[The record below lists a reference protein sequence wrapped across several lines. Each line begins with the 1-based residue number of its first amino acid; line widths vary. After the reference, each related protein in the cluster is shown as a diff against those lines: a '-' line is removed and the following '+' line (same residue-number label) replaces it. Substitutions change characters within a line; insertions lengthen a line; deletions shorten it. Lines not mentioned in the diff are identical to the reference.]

1 MFYIVSL
8 RNVGNVQVIV
18 KKTGIYKASEVFLGS
33 LFIIQ
38 NAIISKRFCSSIM
51 AIMSIFFNGYNIRY
65 NINMIDA
72 RIEMKKTI
80 ITTSL
85 VLTIALLAAACGNK
99 AKENANALS
108 QNEQQTEAAW
118 QESEQQETEKQNA
131 EKENAA
137 DSGEEQD
144 ENAPLG
150 IYKTELSNSYFEM
163 LNDNYYS
170 LYATNQYFLADEKT
184 TLRYPELADALMQLK
199 EQKEHNFDMATE
211 SLLDSQQF
219 MIETESYPIDLTD
232 YTECRVLRAD
242 NVLFSFIETNEN
254 YYGGAHGMYSVA
266 GYAFD
271 VETGKNL
278 SFTDI
283 VVDETKIRDL
293 IAEKL
298 DEEYGD
304 IFFDDIHT
312 LIDQYDF
319 NSLCWSISYFDVTLY
334 FNPYDLGPYASGS
347 QQVVFPFSEYADLF
361 DEKYLSVPEQ
371 FVTQLSEYEQF
382 CLDVNGDGKNEDIGL
397 SSKYLEDDCLSV
409 LISVDGKETDSD
421 SWSYRIDT
429 YLIKVQN
436 KVYLYLFEHHENDY
450 VTLKVYDFAKE
461 DFVENDNANLYIP
474 EKSNFEERDNI
485 SFCES
490 TSPVFS
496 NPGKV
501 RMASRLETLSTYQGT
516 KEYHVNESGMLVTDD
531 DYYDVEVSFL
541 IKTLEDIPCQIVSGE
556 EMNTSE
562 SGTIPA
568 GTFVKIISATEDKVF
583 VVEAVG
589 YAPDENTDMYGFYE
603 DDNTQYNT
611 EEIFC
616 IQLDEEFGNT
626 LNGRDVWELFDGLMY
641 AG

>member
-1 MFYIVSL
+1 M
-8 RNVGNVQVIV
+8 
-18 KKTGIYKASEVFLGS
+18 KKR
-33 LFIIQ
+33 
-38 NAIISKRFCSSIM
+38 IIS
-51 AIMSIFFNGYNIRY
+51 
-65 NINMIDA
+65 
-72 RIEMKKTI
+72 
-80 ITTSL
+80 TSL

-150 IYKTELSNSYFEM
+150 IYKTELSNSHFEM

-184 TLRYPELADALMQLK
+184 ALRYPKLADALMQLK
-199 EQKEHNFDMATE
+199 EQKEQNFDMATE

-271 VETGKNL
+271 VDTGKNL

-382 CLDVNGDGKNEDIGL
+382 CMDVNGDGKNEDIGL

-583 VVEAVG
+583 VVEAIG
-589 YAPDENTDMYGFYE
+589 YAPDENNDMYGFYE

>member
-1 MFYIVSL
+1 M
-8 RNVGNVQVIV
+8 
-18 KKTGIYKASEVFLGS
+18 KKK
-33 LFIIQ
+33 
-38 NAIISKRFCSSIM
+38 IIS
-51 AIMSIFFNGYNIRY
+51 
-65 NINMIDA
+65 
-72 RIEMKKTI
+72 
-80 ITTSL
+80 TSL

-163 LNDNYYS
+163 VNDNYYS

-184 TLRYPELADALMQLK
+184 ILRYPELADALMQLK

-211 SLLDSQQF
+211 SLLDSHQF

-266 GYAFD
+266 GYAYD
-271 VETGKNL
+271 VETGKDL

-304 IFFDDIHT
+304 IFFDDIYT

-319 NSLCWSISYFDVTLY
+319 NSLRWSISYFDVTLY

-474 EKSNFEERDNI
+474 GKSNFEERDNI

-496 NPGKV
+496 NPEKV

-589 YAPDENTDMYGFYE
+589 YVPDENNDMYGFYE
-603 DDNTQYNT
+603 DENTKYNT

-616 IQLDEEFGNT
+616 IQLETEDGME

>member
-1 MFYIVSL
+1 M
-8 RNVGNVQVIV
+8 
-18 KKTGIYKASEVFLGS
+18 KKR
-33 LFIIQ
+33 
-38 NAIISKRFCSSIM
+38 IIS
-51 AIMSIFFNGYNIRY
+51 
-65 NINMIDA
+65 
-72 RIEMKKTI
+72 
-80 ITTSL
+80 TSL
-85 VLTIALLAAACGNK
+85 VLTIALWTAACGNK

-150 IYKTELSNSYFEM
+150 IYKTELSNSHFEM

-516 KEYHVNESGMLVTDD
+516 KEYHVNESGMLFTDD

-583 VVEAVG
+583 VVKAVG
-589 YAPDENTDMYGFYE
+589 YAPDENNDMYGFYE

>member
-1 MFYIVSL
+1 MDSDGLDYEKLILPDSSFEVEILETVL
-8 RNVGNVQVIV
+8 RGSEHCKFRITKN
-18 KKTGIYKASEVFLGS
+18 KA
-33 LFIIQ
+33 
-38 NAIISKRFCSSIM
+38 KYRK
-51 AIMSIFFNGYNIRY
+51 
-65 NINMIDA
+65 MIDA
-72 RIEMKKTI
+72 RWIEMKKKI
-80 ITTSL
+80 ISTSL

-108 QNEQQTEAAW
+108 QNEQKTEAAW
-118 QESEQQETEKQNA
+118 QESEQQETEKQTA

-150 IYKTELSNSYFEM
+150 IYKTELSNSHFEM

-266 GYAFD
+266 GYAYD

-461 DFVENDNANLYIP
+461 DFVENDDANLYIP

-516 KEYHVNESGMLVTDD
+516 KEYHVNESGMLFTDD

-603 DDNTQYNT
+603 DDNTKYNT

>member
-1 MFYIVSL
+1 M
-8 RNVGNVQVIV
+8 
-18 KKTGIYKASEVFLGS
+18 KKR
-33 LFIIQ
+33 
-38 NAIISKRFCSSIM
+38 IIS
-51 AIMSIFFNGYNIRY
+51 
-65 NINMIDA
+65 
-72 RIEMKKTI
+72 
-80 ITTSL
+80 TSL

-150 IYKTELSNSYFEM
+150 IYKTELSNSHFEM

-271 VETGKNL
+271 VDTGKNL

-382 CLDVNGDGKNEDIGL
+382 CMDVNGDGKNEDIGL

-421 SWSYRIDT
+421 SRSYRIDT

-490 TSPVFS
+490 TSLVFS
-496 NPGKV
+496 NPEKV

-583 VVEAVG
+583 VVEAIG
-589 YAPDENTDMYGFYE
+589 YAPDENNDMYGFYE

>member
-1 MFYIVSL
+1 
-8 RNVGNVQVIV
+8 
-18 KKTGIYKASEVFLGS
+18 
-33 LFIIQ
+33 
-38 NAIISKRFCSSIM
+38 
-51 AIMSIFFNGYNIRY
+51 
-65 NINMIDA
+65 
-72 RIEMKKTI
+72 MKKTI

-108 QNEQQTEAAW
+108 QKEQQTEAAW
-118 QESEQQETEKQNA
+118 QESEQQETEKQTA

-150 IYKTELSNSYFEM
+150 IYKTELSNSHFEM

-271 VETGKNL
+271 VDTGKNL

-496 NPGKV
+496 NPKKV

-583 VVEAVG
+583 VVKAVG
-589 YAPDENTDMYGFYE
+589 YAPDENNDMYGFYE

>member
-1 MFYIVSL
+1 M
-8 RNVGNVQVIV
+8 
-18 KKTGIYKASEVFLGS
+18 KKR
-33 LFIIQ
+33 
-38 NAIISKRFCSSIM
+38 IIS
-51 AIMSIFFNGYNIRY
+51 
-65 NINMIDA
+65 
-72 RIEMKKTI
+72 
-80 ITTSL
+80 TSL

-150 IYKTELSNSYFEM
+150 IYKTELSNSHFEM
-163 LNDNYYS
+163 LNDDYYS

-271 VETGKNL
+271 VDTGKNL

-347 QQVVFPFSEYADLF
+347 QQVVLPFSEYADLF

-589 YAPDENTDMYGFYE
+589 YAPDENNDMYGFYE
-603 DDNTQYNT
+603 DDNTKYNT

>member
-1 MFYIVSL
+1 M
-8 RNVGNVQVIV
+8 
-18 KKTGIYKASEVFLGS
+18 KKR
-33 LFIIQ
+33 
-38 NAIISKRFCSSIM
+38 IISI
-51 AIMSIFFNGYNIRY
+51 
-65 NINMIDA
+65 
-72 RIEMKKTI
+72 
-80 ITTSL
+80 SL

-99 AKENANALS
+99 AEENANALS

-118 QESEQQETEKQNA
+118 QESEQQETEKQTT

-150 IYKTELSNSYFEM
+150 IYKTELSNSSFEM

-211 SLLDSQQF
+211 SLLDSQKF

-266 GYAFD
+266 SYAFD

-490 TSPVFS
+490 TGPVFS

-516 KEYHVNESGMLVTDD
+516 KEYHVNESGLLVTDD

-568 GTFVKIISATEDKVF
+568 GTFFKIISATEDKVF
-583 VVEAVG
+583 VVEAIG

-603 DDNTQYNT
+603 DDNTKYNT

-626 LNGRDVWELFDGLMY
+626 LNGRDVRELFDGLMY

>member
-1 MFYIVSL
+1 M
-8 RNVGNVQVIV
+8 
-18 KKTGIYKASEVFLGS
+18 KKR
-33 LFIIQ
+33 
-38 NAIISKRFCSSIM
+38 IIS
-51 AIMSIFFNGYNIRY
+51 
-65 NINMIDA
+65 
-72 RIEMKKTI
+72 
-80 ITTSL
+80 TSL
-85 VLTIALLAAACGNK
+85 VLTISLLAAACGNK

-118 QESEQQETEKQNA
+118 QESEQQENEKQTT

-150 IYKTELSNSYFEM
+150 IYKTELSNSHFEM
-163 LNDNYYS
+163 LNDDYYS

-271 VETGKNL
+271 VDTGKNL

-347 QQVVFPFSEYADLF
+347 QQVVLPFSEYADLF

-421 SWSYRIDT
+421 SRSYRIDT

-490 TSPVFS
+490 TGPVFS

-589 YAPDENTDMYGFYE
+589 YAPDENNDMYGFYE
-603 DDNTQYNT
+603 DDNTKYNT

>member
-1 MFYIVSL
+1 M
-8 RNVGNVQVIV
+8 
-18 KKTGIYKASEVFLGS
+18 KKK
-33 LFIIQ
+33 
-38 NAIISKRFCSSIM
+38 IIS
-51 AIMSIFFNGYNIRY
+51 
-65 NINMIDA
+65 
-72 RIEMKKTI
+72 
-80 ITTSL
+80 TSL

-99 AKENANALS
+99 AEENANALS
-108 QNEQQTEAAW
+108 QNEQQTEAAR

-150 IYKTELSNSYFEM
+150 IYKTELSNSHFEM

-184 TLRYPELADALMQLK
+184 TLRYPELADALRQLK

-271 VETGKNL
+271 VDTGKNL

-347 QQVVFPFSEYADLF
+347 QQVVFPFSKYADLF

-382 CLDVNGDGKNEDIGL
+382 CMDVNGDGKNEDIGL

-490 TSPVFS
+490 TGPVFS

-589 YAPDENTDMYGFYE
+589 YAPDENNDMYGFYE
-603 DDNTQYNT
+603 DDNTKYNT

>member
-1 MFYIVSL
+1 M
-8 RNVGNVQVIV
+8 
-18 KKTGIYKASEVFLGS
+18 KKK
-33 LFIIQ
+33 
-38 NAIISKRFCSSIM
+38 IIS
-51 AIMSIFFNGYNIRY
+51 
-65 NINMIDA
+65 
-72 RIEMKKTI
+72 
-80 ITTSL
+80 TSL

-150 IYKTELSNSYFEM
+150 IYKTELSNSHFEM

-184 TLRYPELADALMQLK
+184 SLRYPKLADALMQLK

-382 CLDVNGDGKNEDIGL
+382 CMDVNGDGKNEDIGL

-583 VVEAVG
+583 VVEAIG
-589 YAPDENTDMYGFYE
+589 YAPDENNDMYGFYE

>member
-1 MFYIVSL
+1 
-8 RNVGNVQVIV
+8 
-18 KKTGIYKASEVFLGS
+18 
-33 LFIIQ
+33 
-38 NAIISKRFCSSIM
+38 
-51 AIMSIFFNGYNIRY
+51 
-65 NINMIDA
+65 
-72 RIEMKKTI
+72 MKKTI

-108 QNEQQTEAAW
+108 QKEQQTEAAW
-118 QESEQQETEKQNA
+118 QESEQQETEKQTA

-150 IYKTELSNSYFEM
+150 IYKTELSNSHFEM

-266 GYAFD
+266 GYAYD
-271 VETGKNL
+271 VETGKDL

-319 NSLCWSISYFDVTLY
+319 NSLCWSISYYDVTLY

-421 SWSYRIDT
+421 SRSYRIDT

-461 DFVENDNANLYIP
+461 DFVENDDANLYIP

-583 VVEAVG
+583 VVEAIG

>member
-1 MFYIVSL
+1 
-8 RNVGNVQVIV
+8 
-18 KKTGIYKASEVFLGS
+18 
-33 LFIIQ
+33 
-38 NAIISKRFCSSIM
+38 
-51 AIMSIFFNGYNIRY
+51 
-65 NINMIDA
+65 
-72 RIEMKKTI
+72 MKKRI

-99 AKENANALS
+99 AEENANALS
-108 QNEQQTEAAW
+108 QNEQQTEAAR

-150 IYKTELSNSYFEM
+150 IYKTELSNSHFEM
-163 LNDNYYS
+163 LNDDYYS

-334 FNPYDLGPYASGS
+334 FNPYDLGPYVSGS

-382 CLDVNGDGKNEDIGL
+382 CMDVNGDGKNEDIGL

-421 SWSYRIDT
+421 SRSYRIDT

-562 SGTIPA
+562 SGTIPV

-583 VVEAVG
+583 VVEAIG
-589 YAPDENTDMYGFYE
+589 YAPDENNDMYGFYE
-603 DDNTQYNT
+603 DDNTKYNT

>member
-1 MFYIVSL
+1 M
-8 RNVGNVQVIV
+8 
-18 KKTGIYKASEVFLGS
+18 KKK
-33 LFIIQ
+33 
-38 NAIISKRFCSSIM
+38 IIS
-51 AIMSIFFNGYNIRY
+51 
-65 NINMIDA
+65 
-72 RIEMKKTI
+72 
-80 ITTSL
+80 TSL

-108 QNEQQTEAAW
+108 QKEQKTEAAW

-266 GYAFD
+266 GYAYD
-271 VETGKNL
+271 VETGKDL

-334 FNPYDLGPYASGS
+334 FNPYDLGPFASGS

-382 CLDVNGDGKNEDIGL
+382 CMDVNGDGKNEDIGL

-541 IKTLEDIPCQIVSGE
+541 IKTLEDIPCQIVSAE

-583 VVEAVG
+583 VVEAIG
-589 YAPDENTDMYGFYE
+589 YAPDENNDMYGFYE

>member
-1 MFYIVSL
+1 M
-8 RNVGNVQVIV
+8 
-18 KKTGIYKASEVFLGS
+18 KKK
-33 LFIIQ
+33 
-38 NAIISKRFCSSIM
+38 IIS
-51 AIMSIFFNGYNIRY
+51 
-65 NINMIDA
+65 
-72 RIEMKKTI
+72 
-80 ITTSL
+80 TSL

-118 QESEQQETEKQNA
+118 QESEQQETEKQTA

-150 IYKTELSNSYFEM
+150 IYKTELSNSHFEM

-271 VETGKNL
+271 VDTGKNL

-382 CLDVNGDGKNEDIGL
+382 CMDVNGDGKNEDIGL

-421 SWSYRIDT
+421 SRSYRIDT

-490 TSPVFS
+490 TSLVFS
-496 NPGKV
+496 NPEKV

-589 YAPDENTDMYGFYE
+589 YAPDENNDMYGFYE
-603 DDNTQYNT
+603 DDNTKYNT

>member
-1 MFYIVSL
+1 M
-8 RNVGNVQVIV
+8 
-18 KKTGIYKASEVFLGS
+18 KKK
-33 LFIIQ
+33 
-38 NAIISKRFCSSIM
+38 IIS
-51 AIMSIFFNGYNIRY
+51 
-65 NINMIDA
+65 
-72 RIEMKKTI
+72 
-80 ITTSL
+80 TSL

-118 QESEQQETEKQNA
+118 QESEQQETEKQTA

-137 DSGEEQD
+137 DSREEQD

-150 IYKTELSNSYFEM
+150 IYKTELSNSHFEM

-254 YYGGAHGMYSVA
+254 YYGGAHGMYSVT

-474 EKSNFEERDNI
+474 EKSNYEERDNI

-562 SGTIPA
+562 SGTIHA

-589 YAPDENTDMYGFYE
+589 YAPDENNDMYGFYE
-603 DDNTQYNT
+603 DDNTKYNT

>member
-1 MFYIVSL
+1 M
-8 RNVGNVQVIV
+8 
-18 KKTGIYKASEVFLGS
+18 KKR
-33 LFIIQ
+33 
-38 NAIISKRFCSSIM
+38 IIS
-51 AIMSIFFNGYNIRY
+51 
-65 NINMIDA
+65 
-72 RIEMKKTI
+72 
-80 ITTSL
+80 TSL

-108 QNEQQTEAAW
+108 QNEQQTEAAG

-150 IYKTELSNSYFEM
+150 IYKTELSNSHFEM

-382 CLDVNGDGKNEDIGL
+382 CMDVNGDGKNEDIGL

-421 SWSYRIDT
+421 SRSYRIDT

-583 VVEAVG
+583 VVEAIG
-589 YAPDENTDMYGFYE
+589 YAPDENNDMYGFYE

>member
-1 MFYIVSL
+1 M
-8 RNVGNVQVIV
+8 
-18 KKTGIYKASEVFLGS
+18 KKK
-33 LFIIQ
+33 
-38 NAIISKRFCSSIM
+38 IIS
-51 AIMSIFFNGYNIRY
+51 
-65 NINMIDA
+65 
-72 RIEMKKTI
+72 
-80 ITTSL
+80 TSL
-85 VLTIALLAAACGNK
+85 VLTIALLVAACGNT
-99 AKENANALS
+99 AEENENALS

-118 QESEQQETEKQNA
+118 QESEQQETEKQTA

-137 DSGEEQD
+137 DSGEEQVPLEEDQD

-211 SLLDSQQF
+211 SLLDSHQF

-242 NVLFSFIETNEN
+242 NVLFSFIETNES

-266 GYAFD
+266 GYAYD
-271 VETGKNL
+271 VETGKDL

-304 IFFDDIHT
+304 IFFDDIYT

-347 QQVVFPFSEYADLF
+347 QQVVFPFSEYSDLF
-361 DEKYLSVPEQ
+361 DEKYLSVSEQ

-436 KVYLYLFEHHENDY
+436 KVYLYLFEHLENDY
-450 VTLKVYDFAKE
+450 VILKVFDFAKE
-461 DFVENDNANLYIP
+461 AFVEQENANLYFP
-474 EKSNFEERDNI
+474 GKSNYEERDNI
-485 SFCES
+485 FFCES
-490 TSPVFS
+490 TKPVFN
-496 NPGKV
+496 NPEKV
-501 RMASRLETLSTYQGT
+501 VLASRLDTLSTYGGT
-516 KEYHVNESGMLVTDD
+516 KEYYINESGIPVTED

-541 IKTLEDIPCQIVSGE
+541 LKTLEDIPCDIVSGDD
-556 EMNTSE
+556 MNNATR
-562 SGTIPA
+562 GNIPA
-568 GTFVKIISATEDKVF
+568 GTFIKIVSATKDKVF
-583 VVEAVG
+583 AVEAVG
-589 YAPDENTDMYGFYE
+589 YSPEENNEMYGYYEDENTK
-603 DDNTQYNT
+603 YNT
-611 EEIFC
+611 AEIFC
-616 IQLDEEFGNT
+616 IQLDEAFGNT
-626 LNGRDVWELFDGLMY
+626 INGRDVWELFDGLMY

>member
-1 MFYIVSL
+1 M
-8 RNVGNVQVIV
+8 
-18 KKTGIYKASEVFLGS
+18 KKK
-33 LFIIQ
+33 
-38 NAIISKRFCSSIM
+38 IIS
-51 AIMSIFFNGYNIRY
+51 
-65 NINMIDA
+65 
-72 RIEMKKTI
+72 
-80 ITTSL
+80 TSL

-99 AKENANALS
+99 AKENANALL

-118 QESEQQETEKQNA
+118 QESEQQENEKQTA
-131 EKENAA
+131 EKENTA

-150 IYKTELSNSYFEM
+150 IYKTELSNSHFEM

-211 SLLDSQQF
+211 SLLDSHQF

-266 GYAFD
+266 GYAYD
-271 VETGKNL
+271 VETGKEL

-283 VVDETKIRDL
+283 VVDESKIRDL

-382 CLDVNGDGKNEDIGL
+382 CMDVNGDGKNEDIGL

-421 SWSYRIDT
+421 SRSYRIDT

-583 VVEAVG
+583 VVEAIG
-589 YAPDENTDMYGFYE
+589 YAPDENNDMYGFYE

>member
-1 MFYIVSL
+1 M
-8 RNVGNVQVIV
+8 
-18 KKTGIYKASEVFLGS
+18 KKR
-33 LFIIQ
+33 
-38 NAIISKRFCSSIM
+38 IIS
-51 AIMSIFFNGYNIRY
+51 
-65 NINMIDA
+65 
-72 RIEMKKTI
+72 
-80 ITTSL
+80 TSL

-150 IYKTELSNSYFEM
+150 IYKTELSNSHFEM

-184 TLRYPELADALMQLK
+184 ALRYPKLADALMQLK

-382 CLDVNGDGKNEDIGL
+382 CMDVNGDGKNEDIGL

-421 SWSYRIDT
+421 SRSYRIDT

-583 VVEAVG
+583 VVEAIG
-589 YAPDENTDMYGFYE
+589 YAPDENNDMYGFYE
-603 DDNTQYNT
+603 DDNTKYNT

>member
-1 MFYIVSL
+1 M
-8 RNVGNVQVIV
+8 
-18 KKTGIYKASEVFLGS
+18 KKK
-33 LFIIQ
+33 
-38 NAIISKRFCSSIM
+38 IIS
-51 AIMSIFFNGYNIRY
+51 
-65 NINMIDA
+65 
-72 RIEMKKTI
+72 
-80 ITTSL
+80 TSL
-85 VLTIALLAAACGNK
+85 VLTIVLLAAACGNK

-150 IYKTELSNSYFEM
+150 IYKTELSNSHFEM

-266 GYAFD
+266 GYAYD

-382 CLDVNGDGKNEDIGL
+382 CMDVNGDGKNEDIGL

-474 EKSNFEERDNI
+474 EKSNYEERDNI

-490 TSPVFS
+490 TGPVFS

-583 VVEAVG
+583 VVEAIG
-589 YAPDENTDMYGFYE
+589 YAPDENNDMYGFYE
-603 DDNTQYNT
+603 DDNTKYNT

>member
-1 MFYIVSL
+1 M
-8 RNVGNVQVIV
+8 
-18 KKTGIYKASEVFLGS
+18 KKR
-33 LFIIQ
+33 
-38 NAIISKRFCSSIM
+38 IIS
-51 AIMSIFFNGYNIRY
+51 
-65 NINMIDA
+65 
-72 RIEMKKTI
+72 
-80 ITTSL
+80 TSL

-99 AKENANALS
+99 AEENANALS
-108 QNEQQTEAAW
+108 QNEQQTEAAR

-150 IYKTELSNSYFEM
+150 IYKTELSNSHFEM
-163 LNDNYYS
+163 LNDDYYS

-347 QQVVFPFSEYADLF
+347 QQVVLPFSEYADLF

-382 CLDVNGDGKNEDIGL
+382 CMDVNGDGKNEDIGL

-583 VVEAVG
+583 VVEAIG

>member
-1 MFYIVSL
+1 M
-8 RNVGNVQVIV
+8 
-18 KKTGIYKASEVFLGS
+18 KKR
-33 LFIIQ
+33 
-38 NAIISKRFCSSIM
+38 IIS
-51 AIMSIFFNGYNIRY
+51 
-65 NINMIDA
+65 
-72 RIEMKKTI
+72 
-80 ITTSL
+80 TSL
-85 VLTIALLAAACGNK
+85 VLTIALWTAACGNK

-108 QNEQQTEAAW
+108 QNEQQTEAAG

-184 TLRYPELADALMQLK
+184 TLRYPKLADALMQLK

-283 VVDETKIRDL
+283 VVDEIKIRDL

-304 IFFDDIHT
+304 IFFDDIYT

-490 TSPVFS
+490 TGPVFS

-589 YAPDENTDMYGFYE
+589 YAPDENNDMYGFYE
-603 DDNTQYNT
+603 DDNTKYNT

>member
-1 MFYIVSL
+1 
-8 RNVGNVQVIV
+8 
-18 KKTGIYKASEVFLGS
+18 
-33 LFIIQ
+33 
-38 NAIISKRFCSSIM
+38 
-51 AIMSIFFNGYNIRY
+51 
-65 NINMIDA
+65 
-72 RIEMKKTI
+72 MKKTI

-108 QNEQQTEAAW
+108 QKEQQTEAAW

-131 EKENAA
+131 EKENVA

-150 IYKTELSNSYFEM
+150 IYKTELSNSHFEM

-184 TLRYPELADALMQLK
+184 SLRYPKLADALMQLK

-266 GYAFD
+266 GYAYD

-490 TSPVFS
+490 TGPVFS

-583 VVEAVG
+583 VVEAIG
-589 YAPDENTDMYGFYE
+589 YAPDENNDMYGFYE

>member
-1 MFYIVSL
+1 M
-8 RNVGNVQVIV
+8 
-18 KKTGIYKASEVFLGS
+18 KKR
-33 LFIIQ
+33 
-38 NAIISKRFCSSIM
+38 IIS
-51 AIMSIFFNGYNIRY
+51 
-65 NINMIDA
+65 
-72 RIEMKKTI
+72 
-80 ITTSL
+80 TSL
-85 VLTIALLAAACGNK
+85 VLTIALWTAACGNK

-118 QESEQQETEKQNA
+118 QESEQQETEKQTA

-150 IYKTELSNSYFEM
+150 IYKTELSNSHFEM

-271 VETGKNL
+271 VDTGKNL

-304 IFFDDIHT
+304 IFFDDIHN

-319 NSLCWSISYFDVTLY
+319 HSLCWSISYFDVTLY

-382 CLDVNGDGKNEDIGL
+382 CMDVNGDGKNEDIGL

-603 DDNTQYNT
+603 EDNTKYNT

>member
-1 MFYIVSL
+1 M
-8 RNVGNVQVIV
+8 
-18 KKTGIYKASEVFLGS
+18 KKR
-33 LFIIQ
+33 
-38 NAIISKRFCSSIM
+38 IIS
-51 AIMSIFFNGYNIRY
+51 
-65 NINMIDA
+65 
-72 RIEMKKTI
+72 
-80 ITTSL
+80 TSL

-150 IYKTELSNSYFEM
+150 IYKTELSNSHFEM
-163 LNDNYYS
+163 LNDDYYS

-184 TLRYPELADALMQLK
+184 TLRYPELADALRQLK

-211 SLLDSQQF
+211 SLLDSHQF

-271 VETGKNL
+271 VDTGKNL

-283 VVDETKIRDL
+283 VVDESKIRDL

-347 QQVVFPFSEYADLF
+347 QQVVLPFSEYADLF

-382 CLDVNGDGKNEDIGL
+382 CMDVNGDGKNEDIGL

-474 EKSNFEERDNI
+474 GKSSFEERDNI

-603 DDNTQYNT
+603 EDNTKYNT

>member
-1 MFYIVSL
+1 M
-8 RNVGNVQVIV
+8 
-18 KKTGIYKASEVFLGS
+18 KKR
-33 LFIIQ
+33 
-38 NAIISKRFCSSIM
+38 IIS
-51 AIMSIFFNGYNIRY
+51 
-65 NINMIDA
+65 
-72 RIEMKKTI
+72 
-80 ITTSL
+80 TSL

-150 IYKTELSNSYFEM
+150 IYKTELSNSHFEM

-266 GYAFD
+266 GYAYD
-271 VETGKNL
+271 VETGKDL

-382 CLDVNGDGKNEDIGL
+382 CMDVNGDGKNEDIGL

-496 NPGKV
+496 NPEKV

-583 VVEAVG
+583 VVKAVG
-589 YAPDENTDMYGFYE
+589 YAPDENNDMYGFYE
-603 DDNTQYNT
+603 DDNTKYNT

>member
-1 MFYIVSL
+1 
-8 RNVGNVQVIV
+8 
-18 KKTGIYKASEVFLGS
+18 
-33 LFIIQ
+33 
-38 NAIISKRFCSSIM
+38 
-51 AIMSIFFNGYNIRY
+51 
-65 NINMIDA
+65 
-72 RIEMKKTI
+72 MKKKI

-150 IYKTELSNSYFEM
+150 IYKTELSNSSFEM

-170 LYATNQYFLADEKT
+170 IYATNQCFLADEKT

-211 SLLDSQQF
+211 SLLDSQKF

-266 GYAFD
+266 GYAYD
-271 VETGKNL
+271 VETGKDL

-304 IFFDDIHT
+304 IFFDDIHN

-501 RMASRLETLSTYQGT
+501 RMASRLEMLSTYQGT

-541 IKTLEDIPCQIVSGE
+541 IKTLEDIPCQIVSAE

-583 VVEAVG
+583 VVEAIG
-589 YAPDENTDMYGFYE
+589 YAPDENNDMYGFYE
-603 DDNTQYNT
+603 DENTKYNT
-611 EEIFC
+611 TEMFC
-616 IQLDEEFGNT
+616 IQMDQEYGNT
-626 LNGRDVWELFDGLMY
+626 INGRDVWELFDGLMY

>member
-1 MFYIVSL
+1 M
-8 RNVGNVQVIV
+8 
-18 KKTGIYKASEVFLGS
+18 KKR
-33 LFIIQ
+33 
-38 NAIISKRFCSSIM
+38 IIS
-51 AIMSIFFNGYNIRY
+51 
-65 NINMIDA
+65 
-72 RIEMKKTI
+72 
-80 ITTSL
+80 TSL

-99 AKENANALS
+99 AKENANALL
-108 QNEQQTEAAW
+108 QNEQQTEAAR

-150 IYKTELSNSYFEM
+150 IYKTELSNSHFEM

-184 TLRYPELADALMQLK
+184 TLRYPELADALRQLK

-304 IFFDDIHT
+304 IFFDDIYT

-382 CLDVNGDGKNEDIGL
+382 CMDVNGDGKNEDIGL

-496 NPGKV
+496 NPEKV
-501 RMASRLETLSTYQGT
+501 CMASRLDTLSTYEGT
-516 KEYHVNESGMLVTDD
+516 KEYHVNESGMLVTND

-541 IKTLEDIPCQIVSGE
+541 IKTLEDIPCHIVSGE
-556 EMNTSE
+556 DMNTSK

-589 YAPDENTDMYGFYE
+589 YAPDENNDMYGFYE
-603 DDNTQYNT
+603 DENTKYNT
-611 EEIFC
+611 EEMYC

>member
-1 MFYIVSL
+1 M
-8 RNVGNVQVIV
+8 
-18 KKTGIYKASEVFLGS
+18 KKK
-33 LFIIQ
+33 
-38 NAIISKRFCSSIM
+38 IIS
-51 AIMSIFFNGYNIRY
+51 
-65 NINMIDA
+65 
-72 RIEMKKTI
+72 
-80 ITTSL
+80 TSL

-150 IYKTELSNSYFEM
+150 IYKTELSNSHFEM

-199 EQKEHNFDMATE
+199 EQKEQNFDMATE

-304 IFFDDIHT
+304 IFFDDIHN

-382 CLDVNGDGKNEDIGL
+382 CMDVNGDGKNEDIGL

-474 EKSNFEERDNI
+474 GKSNFEERDNI

-490 TSPVFS
+490 TGPVFS

-589 YAPDENTDMYGFYE
+589 YAPDENNDMYGFYE
-603 DDNTQYNT
+603 DDNTKYNT

>member
-1 MFYIVSL
+1 M
-8 RNVGNVQVIV
+8 
-18 KKTGIYKASEVFLGS
+18 KKK
-33 LFIIQ
+33 
-38 NAIISKRFCSSIM
+38 IIS
-51 AIMSIFFNGYNIRY
+51 
-65 NINMIDA
+65 
-72 RIEMKKTI
+72 
-80 ITTSL
+80 TSL

-150 IYKTELSNSYFEM
+150 IYKTELSNSHFEM

-199 EQKEHNFDMATE
+199 EQKEQNFDMATE

-304 IFFDDIHT
+304 IFFDDIHN

-382 CLDVNGDGKNEDIGL
+382 CMDVNGDGKNEDIGL

-490 TSPVFS
+490 TGPVFS

-583 VVEAVG
+583 VVEAIG

-603 DDNTQYNT
+603 DDNTKYNT

>member
-1 MFYIVSL
+1 M
-8 RNVGNVQVIV
+8 
-18 KKTGIYKASEVFLGS
+18 KKK
-33 LFIIQ
+33 
-38 NAIISKRFCSSIM
+38 IIS
-51 AIMSIFFNGYNIRY
+51 
-65 NINMIDA
+65 
-72 RIEMKKTI
+72 
-80 ITTSL
+80 TSL

-137 DSGEEQD
+137 DSREEQD

-150 IYKTELSNSYFEM
+150 IYKTELSNSSFEM

-184 TLRYPELADALMQLK
+184 SLRYPKLADALMQLK

-334 FNPYDLGPYASGS
+334 FNPYDLGPFSSGS

-382 CLDVNGDGKNEDIGL
+382 CMDVNGDGKNEDIGL

-496 NPGKV
+496 NPKKV

-516 KEYHVNESGMLVTDD
+516 KEYHVNESGMLFTDD

-568 GTFVKIISATEDKVF
+568 GTFVKIIAATEDKVF

-603 DDNTQYNT
+603 DDNTKYNT

>member
-1 MFYIVSL
+1 
-8 RNVGNVQVIV
+8 
-18 KKTGIYKASEVFLGS
+18 
-33 LFIIQ
+33 
-38 NAIISKRFCSSIM
+38 
-51 AIMSIFFNGYNIRY
+51 
-65 NINMIDA
+65 
-72 RIEMKKTI
+72 MKKTI

-211 SLLDSQQF
+211 SLLDSQKF

-382 CLDVNGDGKNEDIGL
+382 CMDVNGDGKNEDIGL
-397 SSKYLEDDCLSV
+397 SSKNLEDDCLSV

-583 VVEAVG
+583 VVEAIG
-589 YAPDENTDMYGFYE
+589 YAPDENNDMYGFYE
-603 DDNTQYNT
+603 DDNTKYNT

>member
-1 MFYIVSL
+1 
-8 RNVGNVQVIV
+8 
-18 KKTGIYKASEVFLGS
+18 
-33 LFIIQ
+33 
-38 NAIISKRFCSSIM
+38 
-51 AIMSIFFNGYNIRY
+51 
-65 NINMIDA
+65 
-72 RIEMKKTI
+72 MKKTI

-108 QNEQQTEAAW
+108 QKEQQTEAAW
-118 QESEQQETEKQNA
+118 QESEQQETEKQTA

-150 IYKTELSNSYFEM
+150 IYKTELSNSHFEM

-184 TLRYPELADALMQLK
+184 SLRYPKLADALMQLK

-266 GYAFD
+266 GYAYD

-382 CLDVNGDGKNEDIGL
+382 CMDVNGDGKNEDIGL

-421 SWSYRIDT
+421 SRSYRIDT

-461 DFVENDNANLYIP
+461 DFVENDDANLYIP

-490 TSPVFS
+490 TGPVFS

-583 VVEAVG
+583 VVKAVG
-589 YAPDENTDMYGFYE
+589 YAPDENNDMYGFYE

>member
-1 MFYIVSL
+1 M
-8 RNVGNVQVIV
+8 
-18 KKTGIYKASEVFLGS
+18 KKR
-33 LFIIQ
+33 
-38 NAIISKRFCSSIM
+38 IIS
-51 AIMSIFFNGYNIRY
+51 
-65 NINMIDA
+65 
-72 RIEMKKTI
+72 
-80 ITTSL
+80 TSL

-99 AKENANALS
+99 AKENANALL

-150 IYKTELSNSYFEM
+150 IYKTELSNSSFEM

-266 GYAFD
+266 GYAYD

-382 CLDVNGDGKNEDIGL
+382 CMDVNGDGKNEDIGL

-421 SWSYRIDT
+421 SRSYRIDT

-490 TSPVFS
+490 TGPVFS

-541 IKTLEDIPCQIVSGE
+541 IKTMEDIPCQIVSGE

-583 VVEAVG
+583 VVEAIG
-589 YAPDENTDMYGFYE
+589 YAPDEYNDMYGFYE
-603 DDNTQYNT
+603 DDNTKYNT

>member
-1 MFYIVSL
+1 
-8 RNVGNVQVIV
+8 
-18 KKTGIYKASEVFLGS
+18 
-33 LFIIQ
+33 
-38 NAIISKRFCSSIM
+38 
-51 AIMSIFFNGYNIRY
+51 
-65 NINMIDA
+65 
-72 RIEMKKTI
+72 MKKKI

-108 QNEQQTEAAW
+108 QNEQQTEAAG

-184 TLRYPELADALMQLK
+184 TLRYPKLADALMQLK

-382 CLDVNGDGKNEDIGL
+382 CMDVNGDGKNEDIGL

-490 TSPVFS
+490 ISPVFS

-589 YAPDENTDMYGFYE
+589 YAPDENNDMYGFYE
-603 DDNTQYNT
+603 DDNTKYNT

>member
-1 MFYIVSL
+1 M
-8 RNVGNVQVIV
+8 
-18 KKTGIYKASEVFLGS
+18 KKR
-33 LFIIQ
+33 
-38 NAIISKRFCSSIM
+38 IIS
-51 AIMSIFFNGYNIRY
+51 
-65 NINMIDA
+65 
-72 RIEMKKTI
+72 
-80 ITTSL
+80 TSL

-108 QNEQQTEAAW
+108 QNEQLTEAAW

-150 IYKTELSNSYFEM
+150 IYKTELSNSHFEM

-271 VETGKNL
+271 VDTGKNL

-382 CLDVNGDGKNEDIGL
+382 CMDVNGDGKNEDIGL

-421 SWSYRIDT
+421 SRSYRIDT

-490 TSPVFS
+490 TSLVFS
-496 NPGKV
+496 NPEKV

-583 VVEAVG
+583 VVETVG
-589 YAPDENTDMYGFYE
+589 YAPDENNDMYGFYE